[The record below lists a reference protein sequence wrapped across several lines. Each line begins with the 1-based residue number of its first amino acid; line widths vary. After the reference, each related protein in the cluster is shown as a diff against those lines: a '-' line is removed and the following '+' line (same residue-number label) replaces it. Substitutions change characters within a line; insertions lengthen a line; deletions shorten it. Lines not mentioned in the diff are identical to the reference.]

1 MLIGENKKNFVFIS
15 GLFLLILINIRN
27 IMSRLLGWMKS
38 VLRQEVLWR
47 VVGEKRGD
55 VRVVLERGRV
65 LGNVLL
71 DLLKFF
77 LQLVL

>member
-38 VLRQEVLWR
+38 VLRQEVLRR